1 VDIVDLLAAMDKHQT
16 EALARHEAL
25 LAKMDER
32 LAQMDARAAER
43 AVQHEA
49 LLAKMDDRLAQ
60 QDQILERLTV
70 MIDHAREDAIAT
82 RQMTTLAMQ
91 RFTDTRLDVDRFIAT
106 AERVLA
112 AWERQGR

>member
-1 VDIVDLLAAMDKHQT
+1 VDIVDLLAAMDQHQT

-32 LAQMDARAAER
+32 LA
-43 AVQHEA
+43 
-49 LLAKMDDRLAQ
+49 K
-60 QDQILERLTV
+60 QDQILAQLAV
-70 MIDHAREDAIAT
+70 MIDHAREDATAT

-112 AWERQGR
+112 AWERQKP